1 MSKFLKC
8 LIIMIMLFFL
18 IGAKPTSTASA
29 DIKAKYTIAIIHSYD
44 LNHACTFPQH
54 NGITNTLFAYNKD
67 MFNVREFFLNAK
79 TQNVKRADQERV
91 AKYLLAELET
101 RNFDYFF
108 TTDDLAFELIGIPLL
123 KKGKKVLA
131 SGINKS
137 FLDYQKEYI
146 IPTDNLIVCEELIK
160 LKDICAIF
168 DEMKFRPTK
177 WYILYDDTETSFY
190 MLQNYERELA
200 GRGQII
206 PIKVNNLNTLEKRIQ
221 EIQKDPVGI
230 IVITLQTQ
238 YDDDLNMFVSKERFM
253 KNVRKNNKV
262 HLETTGNS
270 LYAKFGFA
278 IASGPDF
285 EDMGKVVANKLI
297 NSIITGTWKHEV
309 LQPKTKIGMNKQ
321 RLEELGFSNFL
332 NSQYSIKVY

>member
-1 MSKFLKC
+1 MFKFLKC
-8 LIIMIMLFFL
+8 LTFFMVLFFL
-18 IGAKPTSTASA
+18 IAASPVSTASA
-29 DIKAKYTIAIIHSYD
+29 DIKARYTIAIIHSYD

-54 NGITNTLFAYNKD
+54 NGIMNTLFAYNKD

-108 TTDDLAFELIGIPLL
+108 TTDDLAFELVGIPLL

-131 SGINKS
+131 SGINKP
-137 FLDYQKEYI
+137 FLDYQKDLKM
-146 IPTDNLIVCEELIK
+146 PTNNLIVCEELMK
-160 LKDICAIF
+160 LTDMCDIF
-168 DEMKFRPTK
+168 NEMKFRPTK

-190 MLQNYERELA
+190 MLQNYEKELA
-200 GRGQII
+200 GRAQIV

-230 IVITLQTQ
+230 IAITLQTQ
-238 YDDDLNMFVSKERFM
+238 YDDDLNMYVSKERFM
-253 KNVRKNNKV
+253 KNVRKFNKV

-285 EDMGKVVANKLI
+285 EDMGRIIANKLI
-297 NSIITGTWKHEV
+297 ANINTGTWKHEV
-309 LQPKTKIGMNKQ
+309 LQPKTRTGMNKQ

-332 NSQYSIKVY
+332 NTQYSVKVY